1 MSAGRP
7 HDIVS
12 TGELTDQAQAAYITD
27 PRVSEQGSPH
37 LFIKMNTQRWPSV
50 PLILSLFAA
59 TLLAACSKPAEPPA
73 LVRSVRT
80 QVLAEA
86 SGSLTRE
93 FAAEVRARTESRL
106 GFRVGGKVTRR
117 LVELGQHVQAGQPL
131 VQLDPQDL
139 KLTED
144 VARAGLAS
152 AQAQASQ
159 AAADLRRFKELRAQ
173 GFISEAELERHTT
186 NELAAQAALRQARAQ
201 AGVQANQAGYAVLT
215 ATAAGV
221 ITGVEVEPGQVVAAG
236 QPVLTLAHDGAR
248 DAVFAVPEDFGPMVR
263 PLAGKAGGI
272 QVRRWGSADPVRA
285 TVREVAAATDPITR
299 TYLVKADVTGS
310 PFDLGQTATVVVRT
324 PIRVPSGLPVPLPA
338 VLERDGK
345 SVVWVL
351 EPGSMTVQPQAVVT
365 SDVLGNIVL
374 VAQGL
379 KPGQEVV
386 TAGAHVLQPGQKVRR
401 FVEAT
406 AAPAKPAAAS
416 SPRS

>member
-1 MSAGRP
+1 
-7 HDIVS
+7 
-12 TGELTDQAQAAYITD
+12 
-27 PRVSEQGSPH
+27 
-37 LFIKMNTQRWPSV
+37 MNTLRWPSV
-50 PLILSLFAA
+50 PLILSLLAA
-59 TLLAACSKPAEPPA
+59 TVLAACSKPAEPPA
-73 LVRSVRT
+73 VVRSVRT

-86 SGSLTRE
+86 SGSLTRD

-131 VQLDPQDL
+131 AQLDPQDL

-144 VARAGLAS
+144 AARAGLAS
-152 AQAQASQ
+152 AEAQAAQ

-186 NELAAQAALRQARAQ
+186 TELAARAALRQARAQ
-201 AGVQANQAGYAVLT
+201 TGVQANQAAYAVLT

-221 ITGVEVEPGQVVAAG
+221 ITAVEVEPGQVVAAG

-248 DAVFAVPEDFGPMVR
+248 DVVFAVPEDFGPVVR
-263 PLAGKAGGI
+263 PLTGKAAGI
-272 QVRRWGSADPVRA
+272 SVRRWGSTAPVGA

-299 TYLVKADVTGS
+299 TYQVKADVAGA
-310 PFDLGQTATVVVRT
+310 PFDLGQTATVVVRAPT
-324 PIRVPSGLPVPLPA
+324 RVAIGLPVPLPA
-338 VLERDGK
+338 VVERDGK

-351 EPGSMTVQPQAVVT
+351 DPGSMTVQAQAVVT
-365 SDVLGNIVL
+365 SDVLGNIV
-374 VAQGL
+374 VVVNGL
-379 KPGQEVV
+379 KAGQEVV

-401 FVEAT
+401 FAEGLAPAATTAASAASAAT
-406 AAPAKPAAAS
+406 AAP